1 MRFGR
6 PLALLMSFC
15 VFSFS
20 AFFSARVPL
29 VDADSP
35 AFVRVIHASP
45 FVGTAD
51 VFLDGNKLLSS
62 FAFGAVTGYAP
73 IPPGPHKVQIALVGK
88 GPGAAVIMQTLAVTP
103 GLAYTVAAIGATPTN
118 LSLQVFVDDN
128 SLNPGTAKLRVYHLS
143 PNLGP
148 LNVTTSGN
156 TLLQNVIYQQ
166 ASNYLKLSAGSYM
179 LDVSATQSNTTLPLT
194 TTLQA
199 NMVTSIFTV
208 GMLNG
213 TPKLEL
219 VTAQVP
225 GLPSLPGTGSDP
237 NAIPTNSTPSQIP
250 WLPWSFGAL
259 ALFLLGAGII
269 LRRHIS
275 AR

>member
-15 VFSFS
+15 IFSFS
-20 AFFSARVPL
+20 VFFCSQVPL
-29 VDADSP
+29 VYADSP

-62 FAFGAVTGYAP
+62 FVFGAVTGYAP

-88 GPGAAVIMQTLAVTP
+88 GPGAAVITQTLAVTP
-103 GLAYTVAAIGATPTN
+103 GLAYTVAAIGATPN
-118 LSLQVFVDDN
+118 SLALQVFIDDN

-148 LNVTTSGN
+148 LAVTTSGN
-156 TLLQNVIYQQ
+156 TLLQNVTYQQ
-166 ASNYLKLSAGSYM
+166 ASNYLRLSAGSYM
-179 LDVSATQSNTTLPLT
+179 LDVKATQSNTTLPLS

-199 NMVTSIFTV
+199 NMVTSIFAV

-219 VTAQVP
+219 VTSQVP

-237 NAIPTNSTPSQIP
+237 NAFPVNNTPSLSPLLP
-250 WLPWSFGAL
+250 WLFGAL
-259 ALFLLGAGII
+259 VVLLLSTSMIV
-269 LRRHIS
+269 RRLVS
-275 AR
+275 TR